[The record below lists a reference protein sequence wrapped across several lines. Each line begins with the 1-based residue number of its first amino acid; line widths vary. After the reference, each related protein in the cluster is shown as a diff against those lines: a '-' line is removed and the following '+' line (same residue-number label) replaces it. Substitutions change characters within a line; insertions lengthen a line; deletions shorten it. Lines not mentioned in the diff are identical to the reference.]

1 MAAIASLAVLV
12 AAAYSLTRTPMYT
25 GRAVVLV
32 QPAVASS
39 QFRPDQLVSLDT
51 EARIAVSAPV
61 AEMAEEA
68 MGSDLPILEL
78 LKRVSVTVTPDT
90 LVLDIA
96 FTDENAE
103 QAAAGA
109 NAFADAYLDYKRQRA
124 VEAAAADRREIQSK
138 IDELQD
144 DLVLLQDAEPGS
156 VEEQEAQLIS
166 SQIAVL
172 TGEYAQVTTETN
184 PGEVIF
190 DASPPPRPSSPRH
203 VINLAMGLLLGVFLA
218 IVLAFVRDRT
228 DERITGRSDFE
239 LLVDAPV
246 LATIPHATGLVKDDG
261 PWLVTERQPRSP
273 AAEAYR
279 TLRTAVMALS
289 RQRGL
294 KVFAIVSPMLGEGKT
309 TTAANL
315 GVALSHTDS
324 RVLVMTADLRKPALH
339 RCFGREVGIGTAD
352 ILTGEATL
360 RDAMQLVSPNL
371 WLLTSGSPP
380 GRPAELLQSHRLAD
394 LLASASQSFDFVLVD
409 CPPVLGLAD
418 TLVVAPFADAVILVA
433 RAESTKGGAIVHAA
447 DQLEQVGAMV
457 WGAILN
463 DVPLSKRGSDYGYG
477 YGYGEASEREDKDG
491 GRDQARPRGHD
502 REGGRPPAGRGRRD
516 DVGGSRSAGKSRA
529 DKAEGPVRRRVEP
542 AAAPEAGARTDP

>member
-1 MAAIASLAVLV
+1 MAAITCLAVVL
-12 AAAYSLTRTPMYT
+12 AAGYSFTRTPMYT
-25 GRAVVLV
+25 ARAVVLV

-61 AEMAEEA
+61 AEMAEDA
-68 MGSDLPILEL
+68 MESDLPLLEL
-78 LKRVSVTVTPDT
+78 LKHVSVTVTPDT

-96 FTDENAE
+96 FTDESAV

-138 IDELQD
+138 IDELRD

-190 DASPPPRPSSPRH
+190 DASPPTRPSSPKH
-203 VINLAMGLLLGVFLA
+203 IINLAMGFLLGAFLA

-246 LATIPHATGLVKDDG
+246 LATIPHATGLVTDEG

-273 AAEAYR
+273 ASEAYR

-289 RQRGL
+289 RQRGV

-309 TTAANL
+309 TTTANL

-360 RDAMQLVSPNL
+360 SDAVQPVSPNL
-371 WLLTSGSPP
+371 WLLTGGRPP
-380 GRPAELLQSHRLAD
+380 GRPAELLQSHRLGE
-394 LLASASQSFDFVLVD
+394 LLTSASQSFDFVLVD

-433 RAESTKGGAIVHAA
+433 RAESSKRGAIVHAA

-457 WGAILN
+457 WGALLN

-477 YGYGEASEREDKDG
+477 YGYGEAAEGDDTDNEVDK
-491 GRDQARPRGHD
+491 AALSGHD
-502 REGGRPPAGRGRRD
+502 RESGRPRTGRDRRD
-516 DVGGSRSAGKSRA
+516 GGDNARSARGSRA
-529 DKAEGPVRRRVEP
+529 DKADRPARRRVEP